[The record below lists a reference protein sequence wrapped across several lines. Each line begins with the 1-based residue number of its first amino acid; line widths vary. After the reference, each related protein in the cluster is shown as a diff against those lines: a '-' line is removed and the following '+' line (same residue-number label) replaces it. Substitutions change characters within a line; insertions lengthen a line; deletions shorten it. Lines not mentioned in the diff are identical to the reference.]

1 MDLEVRNLSVAIG
14 GKTII
19 HDVSAEVKSKRFV
32 GIVGPNGSGKST
44 TLKTIYRV
52 LKPHSGTVL
61 LDGKALEEVSLK
73 ESARRL
79 GVMTQMSTLNFD
91 FRVEEVV
98 LMGRTPHK
106 KLMETDNDEDY
117 ALAWKALE
125 LVGMEGMANRK
136 FNTLSG
142 GERQRVMIA
151 MALLTRP
158 ELLIADEPTTALDV
172 SVQAQILQLLRELQ
186 GELNMGML
194 FITHNLSIVRKLAH
208 RVAVMHNGRCVEQN
222 NAATL
227 FASPTHPYTQKLLN
241 SEPSGDPVPLPEP
254 ASTLLDVEQ
263 LQVAFPIRKGILK
276 RIVDHNVVVK
286 NISFTLRAGE
296 TLGLVGES
304 GSGKSTTGL
313 ALLRLINSQGSI
325 VFDGQPLQN
334 LNRRQLLP
342 IRHRIQVVFQDPN
355 SSLNPRLNVLQII
368 EEGLRVHQPTLSVA
382 QREQQVIAVMHEV
395 GLDPE
400 TRHRYPAEFSGGQ
413 RQRIA
418 IARALILKPSLI
430 ILDEPTSSLDKT
442 VQAQILTLLKSLQQ
456 KHQLAYLFIS
466 HDLHVVRALCHQV
479 IVLRQGEVVEQGP
492 CARVFAA
499 PQQEYTRQLL
509 ALS

>member
-142 GERQRVMIA
+142 GERQRV
-151 MALLTRP
+151 L
-158 ELLIADEPTTALDV
+158 
-172 SVQAQILQLLRELQ
+172 
-186 GELNMGML
+186 
-194 FITHNLSIVRKLAH
+194 
-208 RVAVMHNGRCVEQN
+208 
-222 NAATL
+222 
-227 FASPTHPYTQKLLN
+227 
-241 SEPSGDPVPLPEP
+241 
-254 ASTLLDVEQ
+254 
-263 LQVAFPIRKGILK
+263 
-276 RIVDHNVVVK
+276 
-286 NISFTLRAGE
+286 
-296 TLGLVGES
+296 
-304 GSGKSTTGL
+304 
-313 ALLRLINSQGSI
+313 
-325 VFDGQPLQN
+325 
-334 LNRRQLLP
+334 
-342 IRHRIQVVFQDPN
+342 
-355 SSLNPRLNVLQII
+355 
-368 EEGLRVHQPTLSVA
+368 
-382 QREQQVIAVMHEV
+382 
-395 GLDPE
+395 
-400 TRHRYPAEFSGGQ
+400 
-413 RQRIA
+413 
-418 IARALILKPSLI
+418 
-430 ILDEPTSSLDKT
+430 ILDEPTNHLDI
-442 VQAQILTLLKSLQQ
+442 QYQLQILRVVKSLG
-456 KHQLAYLFIS
+456 I
-466 HDLHVVRALCHQV
+466 
-479 IVLRQGEVVEQGP
+479 E
-492 CARVFAA
+492 VFAA
-499 PQQEYTRQLL
+499 MHDLNL
-509 ALS
+509 AIDYCDYLYVMSRGAVVAEGTPETILEPDLIRTVFGVESVLVDVPELKRKTIVFVC

>member
-1 MDLEVRNLSVAIG
+1 MAKQKFKITNWPTYNKALINRGSITFWLDDEAIQAWYESATPSSRGRPQRYSDLAI
-14 GKTII
+14 T
-19 HDVSAEVKSKRFV
+19 
-32 GIVGPNGSGKST
+32 
-44 TLKTIYRV
+44 
-52 LKPHSGTVL
+52 TVL
-61 LDGKALEEVSLK
+61 VIKRVFRLTLRAAQGFIDSIFSLMNVPLRCPDYSCVSRRAKSVNISFKTPTRGEIAHLVIDSTGLK
-73 ESARRL
+73 VF
-79 GVMTQMSTLNFD
+79 G
-91 FRVEEVV
+91 
-98 LMGRTPHK
+98 
-106 KLMETDNDEDY
+106 
-117 ALAWKALE
+117 
-125 LVGMEGMANRK
+125 
-136 FNTLSG
+136 
-142 GERQRVMIA
+142 
-151 MALLTRP
+151 
-158 ELLIADEPTTALDV
+158 
-172 SVQAQILQLLRELQ
+172 
-186 GELNMGML
+186 
-194 FITHNLSIVRKLAH
+194 VRKLAH
-208 RVAVMHNGRCVEQN
+208 RVAVMQNGRCVEKN

-313 ALLRLINSQGSI
+313 ALLRLINSHGSI

-368 EEGLRVHQPTLSVA
+368 EEGLRVHQPTLSAA

>member
-142 GERQRVMIA
+142 GERQRVYLA
-151 MALLTRP
+151 MAL
-158 ELLIADEPTTALDV
+158 
-172 SVQAQILQLLRELQ
+172 AQG
-186 GELNMGML
+186 GE
-194 FITHNLSIVRKLAH
+194 
-208 RVAVMHNGRCVEQN
+208 
-222 NAATL
+222 
-227 FASPTHPYTQKLLN
+227 
-241 SEPSGDPVPLPEP
+241 
-254 ASTLLDVEQ
+254 
-263 LQVAFPIRKGILK
+263 
-276 RIVDHNVVVK
+276 
-286 NISFTLRAGE
+286 
-296 TLGLVGES
+296 
-304 GSGKSTTGL
+304 
-313 ALLRLINSQGSI
+313 
-325 VFDGQPLQN
+325 
-334 LNRRQLLP
+334 
-342 IRHRIQVVFQDPN
+342 
-355 SSLNPRLNVLQII
+355 
-368 EEGLRVHQPTLSVA
+368 
-382 QREQQVIAVMHEV
+382 
-395 GLDPE
+395 
-400 TRHRYPAEFSGGQ
+400 
-413 RQRIA
+413 RQRVLM
-418 IARALILKPSLI
+418 ARALTQQPEAL
-430 ILDEPTSSLDKT
+430 ILDEPTNHLDI
-442 VQAQILTLLKSLQQ
+442 QYQLQILRVVKSLG
-456 KHQLAYLFIS
+456 I
-466 HDLHVVRALCHQV
+466 
-479 IVLRQGEVVEQGP
+479 E
-492 CARVFAA
+492 VFAA
-499 PQQEYTRQLL
+499 MHDLNL
-509 ALS
+509 AIDYCDYLYVMSRGAVVAEGTPETILEPDLIRTVFGVESVLVDVPELKRKTIVFVC

>member
-142 GERQRVMIA
+142 GERQRISIA
-151 MALLTRP
+151 RT
-158 ELLIADEPTTALDV
+158 I
-172 SVQAQILQLLRELQ
+172 
-186 GELNMGML
+186 
-194 FITHNLSIVRKLAH
+194 
-208 RVAVMHNGRCVEQN
+208 
-222 NAATL
+222 
-227 FASPTHPYTQKLLN
+227 
-241 SEPSGDPVPLPEP
+241 
-254 ASTLLDVEQ
+254 
-263 LQVAFPIRKGILK
+263 
-276 RIVDHNVVVK
+276 
-286 NISFTLRAGE
+286 
-296 TLGLVGES
+296 
-304 GSGKSTTGL
+304 
-313 ALLRLINSQGSI
+313 
-325 VFDGQPLQN
+325 
-334 LNRRQLLP
+334 
-342 IRHRIQVVFQDPN
+342 IQ
-355 SSLNPRLNVLQII
+355 NPR
-368 EEGLRVHQPTLSVA
+368 
-382 QREQQVIAVMHEV
+382 
-395 GLDPE
+395 
-400 TRHRYPAEFSGGQ
+400 
-413 RQRIA
+413 
-418 IARALILKPSLI
+418 IL
-430 ILDEPTSSLDKT
+430 ILDEATAAMDTETERNIQYSLTKLMQGRTT
-442 VQAQILTLLKSLQQ
+442 VAIAHRLSTLRDADM
-456 KHQLAYLFIS
+456 LAVIS
-466 HDLHVVRALCHQV
+466 E
-479 IVLRQGEVVEQGP
+479 GEVVEYGSY
-492 CARVFAA
+492 A
-499 PQQEYTRQLL
+499 ELL
-509 ALS
+509 KKRGEFYKLYKIQAEALKAVGIID

>member
-142 GERQRVMIA
+142 GERQRVLM
-151 MALLTRP
+151 
-158 ELLIADEPTTALDV
+158 
-172 SVQAQILQLLRELQ
+172 
-186 GELNMGML
+186 
-194 FITHNLSIVRKLAH
+194 
-208 RVAVMHNGRCVEQN
+208 
-222 NAATL
+222 
-227 FASPTHPYTQKLLN
+227 
-241 SEPSGDPVPLPEP
+241 
-254 ASTLLDVEQ
+254 
-263 LQVAFPIRKGILK
+263 
-276 RIVDHNVVVK
+276 
-286 NISFTLRAGE
+286 
-296 TLGLVGES
+296 
-304 GSGKSTTGL
+304 
-313 ALLRLINSQGSI
+313 
-325 VFDGQPLQN
+325 
-334 LNRRQLLP
+334 
-342 IRHRIQVVFQDPN
+342 
-355 SSLNPRLNVLQII
+355 
-368 EEGLRVHQPTLSVA
+368 
-382 QREQQVIAVMHEV
+382 
-395 GLDPE
+395 
-400 TRHRYPAEFSGGQ
+400 
-413 RQRIA
+413 
-418 IARALILKPSLI
+418 ARALTQQPEAL
-430 ILDEPTSSLDKT
+430 ILDEPTNHLDI
-442 VQAQILTLLKSLQQ
+442 QYQLQILRVVKSLG
-456 KHQLAYLFIS
+456 I
-466 HDLHVVRALCHQV
+466 
-479 IVLRQGEVVEQGP
+479 E
-492 CARVFAA
+492 VFAA
-499 PQQEYTRQLL
+499 MHDLNLAIDYCDYLYVMSRGAVVAEGTPETILEPDLIRTVFGVESVLVDVPELKRKTFHRQPAAQQKAHWADQGGASSAKRPVCPG
-509 ALS
+509 AW